1 MPSNRLITLAIAGMT
16 VLGGCVGSVGSGD
29 QGSPNDPKN
38 PPGNPGVPG
47 GGGSTG
53 GNPAGPPPAAEPGD
67 PGPQVFRRLTRLEY
81 NNTVRDLLGDSS
93 AQGNTFPPDTESSHS
108 GFTRGGLVGNADAN
122 RIFEASEKVA
132 TEAVAK
138 RLGDLLPCK
147 TAPAAEADQNKCAAD
162 FIERFG
168 RRAFRRPL
176 AQDESTAFLALYNN
190 QRTEVKNDFPGAVRV
205 LLTAFLMSP
214 NFLYRWE
221 TVPQGVVK
229 EGNFLK
235 FSSNEMAS
243 RLSYLFWT
251 SMPDDQLFAAADAN
265 ELSTPG
271 QIEAQV
277 RRLLKDPK
285 AKDAL
290 GDFAHQWLEL
300 TDLREAR
307 KSPAFTNYNPAVA
320 EAMLAET
327 REFISNHIVNG
338 DAKLPGL
345 FTAKSSFIDA
355 GLAKV
360 YGVAGVTST
369 ALIETPLNPA
379 QRAGILTQ
387 GAFNAA
393 HAKADETHPIGRGKT
408 LADRVLCKNLPP
420 PPDDIPEP
428 KPASSGLTTRERF
441 EEHGQNACAKS
452 CHEIIDPLGFAF
464 ENYDAVGGW
473 RVQDAGKP
481 VNAASK
487 LTIDGMERTFNNA
500 VELTAMLAS
509 SKEVGDCM
517 TRMFVRYA
525 LRRKETTGDE
535 ATIAQIQ
542 DSFQKSNY
550 DVRELLVTLT
560 KSKAFTHRVAS
571 TGELLP

>member
-1 MPSNRLITLAIAGMT
+1 MPSNRLIYLTIAGMT
-16 VLGGCVGSVGSGD
+16 VLGGCVGSVGGGE
-29 QGSPNDPKN
+29 QGTPGAPKDPNKPN
-38 PPGNPGVPG
+38 VPG
-47 GGGSTG
+47 GGGTG
-53 GNPAGPPPAAEPGD
+53 GTPAGPPPAVEPGD

-81 NNTVRDLLGDSS
+81 NNTVRDLLGDTS
-93 AQGNTFPPDTESSHS
+93 APGNTFPADTESSHS

-122 RIFEASEKVA
+122 RIFEASEKLA
-132 TEAVAK
+132 AEAVAK

-147 TAPAAEADQNKCAAD
+147 MAPAAEADQNKCAAD

-176 AQDESTAFLALYNN
+176 TADESTAFLALYNG

-205 LLTAFLMSP
+205 VLTAFLLSP

-221 TVPQGVVK
+221 TIPQGVVK
-229 EGNFLK
+229 EGSFLK
-235 FSSNEMAS
+235 FSSHEMAS

-265 ELSTPG
+265 ELATPA

-290 GDFAHQWLEL
+290 GDFAHQWLDV
-300 TDLREAR
+300 TDLRDAR
-307 KSPAFTNYNPAVA
+307 KSPAFTNYTPAVA

-338 DAKLPGL
+338 DGKLPGL
-345 FTAKSSFIDA
+345 FTAKASFIDE
-355 GLAKV
+355 GLAKI
-360 YGVAGVTST
+360 YGVTGVTGT
-369 ALIETPLNPA
+369 VLKETQLNSA

-420 PPDDIPEP
+420 PPDDIPMP

-441 EEHGQNACAKS
+441 EEHSNNDCARS
-452 CHEIIDPLGFAF
+452 CHDIIDPLGFAF

-473 RVQDAGKP
+473 RTQDAGKT

-487 LTIDGMERTFNNA
+487 LVIDGVERSFNNA
-500 VELTAMLAS
+500 VELTAMLS
-509 SKEVGDCM
+509 TSKEVGDCM
-517 TRMFVRYA
+517 ARMFVRYA
-525 LRRKETTGDE
+525 LRRKETKGDE
-535 ATIAQIQ
+535 ATIGQIQ

-550 DVRELLVTLT
+550 DIREMLVSLT
-560 KSKAFTHRVAS
+560 KSRAFTHRVAS